1 MYMERLAFILVAALC
16 FVSCG
21 IDSSNTKQNSDSTA
35 VADIVQQSE
44 AGKVS
49 VLYFHGKQRCITC
62 RAIEKCAREVV
73 AGMNPGQVEMRV
85 IDISD
90 EANSEIVEKYEV
102 AWSSLIIE
110 RGEQWSVL
118 TDMAFRFAKNNP
130 EEFNKQLKEEIQKM
144 LE

>member
-1 MYMERLAFILVAALC
+1 MERLAIILVAALC

-21 IDSSNTKQNSDSTA
+21 IDSSNTKQNSDSKA
-35 VADIVQQSE
+35 VADTVQQSE

-110 RGEQWSVL
+110 RGE
-118 TDMAFRFAKNNP
+118 
-130 EEFNKQLKEEIQKM
+130 
-144 LE
+144 

>member
-1 MYMERLAFILVAALC
+1 MERLAIILVAALC

-35 VADIVQQSE
+35 AAETVQQP
-44 AGKVS
+44 AADKVS
-49 VLYFHGKQRCITC
+49 VLYFYGKQRCITC

-73 AGMNPGQVEMRV
+73 AGMSPAQVEMRV

-90 EANSEIVEKYEV
+90 DANSEIVEKYEV
-102 AWSSLIIE
+102 AWSSLILE
-110 RGEQWSVL
+110 RGEQSIDL
-118 TDMAFRFAKNNP
+118 TEMAFRYAKNNP
-130 EEFNKQLKEEIQKM
+130 EEFNTLLKGELTKM

>member
-1 MYMERLAFILVAALC
+1 M
-16 FVSCG
+16 
-21 IDSSNTKQNSDSTA
+21 
-35 VADIVQQSE
+35 
-44 AGKVS
+44 S

-90 EANSEIVEKYEV
+90 EANIEIVEKYEV

-110 RGEQWSVL
+110 RGEQWSDL